1 MQAFERDPTFWSS
14 AFALVPKKDKPLHM
28 ESRNIHDLSALDG
41 LSVNAQTASEASPD
55 GWHEG
60 KFTTWSRVFHA
71 VGIDWNIPDE
81 YITVPQRKID
91 KLRSVLAETLG
102 KAFLLRKRLDSASSA
117 SSDT

>member
-1 MQAFERDPTFWSS
+1 MTAFRRPRSVSETGSS
-14 AFALVPKKDKPLHM
+14 CLFG
-28 ESRNIHDLSALDG
+28 S
-41 LSVNAQTASEASPD
+41 D

-60 KFTTWSRVFHA
+60 KFTTWSRIFHA